1 MNCADEFRNDAT
13 AGQRVSD
20 STVNGAQVQ
29 VGSRDGRR
37 SLVAQR
43 QHASP
48 LSFLISMEGA
58 MEPKKELR
66 QRESE

>member
-1 MNCADEFRNDAT
+1 MNCADEFRFNVASSDAT

-43 QHASP
+43 STP
-48 LSFLISMEGA
+48 VLF
-58 MEPKKELR
+58 R
-66 QRESE
+66 F